1 MEGLETLVTPSH
13 HAYLLT
19 ESAAAAHFNV
29 LSFDTCSLFK
39 TAATT
44 ASSYNLNNNNH
55 ATTNNNHHSHQQT
68 QLLSSHHHHQQHH
81 QQSQQQMQQP
91 TVQQNQ
97 QQQQTISANTSNSSN
112 TSSHSATSVTQSK
125 SDSTV
130 VSSSTVTTTTSS
142 SGHHNHPT
150 INIQETQQQTA
161 DRNVQHQQT
170 GDLNTPVTTSGD
182 IPSFFGPST
191 VVEPPIITGKFLSP
205 STVLILINCFR
216 LGGATRITFSEG
228 KLYSTIS
235 CTINVKLMNLTV
247 KLDKFSAFFFFSH
260 LASRSLRP
268 SDLKHRNPIYIQSIN
283 TVGDSID
290 SKIGEKEKKLIW
302 KYYYI
307 ELKQARVF

>member
-1 MEGLETLVTPSH
+1 MIMEGLETLVTPSH

-44 ASSYNLNNNNH
+44 AGSYNLNNNNH
-55 ATTNNNHHSHQQT
+55 ATANNNHSQT
-68 QLLSSHHHHQQHH
+68 QLISSHHHHQQMQPTIHH
-81 QQSQQQMQQP
+81 QQQTN
-91 TVQQNQ
+91 TV
-97 QQQQTISANTSNSSN
+97 TSNSSN

-130 VSSSTVTTTTSS
+130 VSSSTITTTTSTS

-161 DRNVQHQQT
+161 DRNVQQHP

-191 VVEPPIITGKFLSP
+191 VVEPPIITG
-205 STVLILINCFR
+205 
-216 LGGATRITFSEG
+216 E
-228 KLYSTIS
+228 
-235 CTINVKLMNLTV
+235 
-247 KLDKFSAFFFFSH
+247 
-260 LASRSLRP
+260 
-268 SDLKHRNPIYIQSIN
+268 SI
-283 TVGDSID
+283 
-290 SKIGEKEKKLIW
+290 
-302 KYYYI
+302 
-307 ELKQARVF
+307 F

>member
-1 MEGLETLVTPSH
+1 MENGLVIISFIELSEKHRFTSDLLEVKAVHQFCFSYLISGSSPAAPQPTTAMIMEGLETLVTPSH

-68 QLLSSHHHHQQHH
+68 QLLSGHHQQHIH
-81 QQSQQQMQQP
+81 QHSSQQQQMQQP
-91 TVQQNQ
+91 TIQQSQHQ
-97 QQQQTISANTSNSSN
+97 QLLQSNPVNTSNSSN

-130 VSSSTVTTTTSS
+130 VSSSTVTTTTST

-150 INIQETQQQTA
+150 LNIQETQQQTA

-191 VVEPPIITGKFLSP
+191 VVEPPIITGKF
-205 STVLILINCFR
+205 TIL
-216 LGGATRITFSEG
+216 L
-228 KLYSTIS
+228 
-235 CTINVKLMNLTV
+235 
-247 KLDKFSAFFFFSH
+247 
-260 LASRSLRP
+260 
-268 SDLKHRNPIYIQSIN
+268 
-283 TVGDSID
+283 
-290 SKIGEKEKKLIW
+290 
-302 KYYYI
+302 
-307 ELKQARVF
+307 

>member
-44 ASSYNLNNNNH
+44 AGSYNLNNNNH
-55 ATTNNNHHSHQQT
+55 GTANNNHHSHQQQT
-68 QLLSSHHHHQQHH
+68 QLISNHHHH
-81 QQSQQQMQQP
+81 QQQMQQP
-91 TVQQNQ
+91 TIQIHHQQTQ
-97 QQQQTISANTSNSSN
+97 QQANTVNTSNSSN

-130 VSSSTVTTTTSS
+130 VSSSAITTTTSS

-150 INIQETQQQTA
+150 LNIQESQQQTA
-161 DRNVQHQQT
+161 DRNVQQHT

-191 VVEPPIITGKFLSP
+191 VVEPPIITGKFFL
-205 STVLILINCFR
+205 LLINKILIPFC
-216 LGGATRITFSEG
+216 
-228 KLYSTIS
+228 
-235 CTINVKLMNLTV
+235 
-247 KLDKFSAFFFFSH
+247 
-260 LASRSLRP
+260 
-268 SDLKHRNPIYIQSIN
+268 
-283 TVGDSID
+283 
-290 SKIGEKEKKLIW
+290 
-302 KYYYI
+302 
-307 ELKQARVF
+307 ELL